1 MINKAGMFDLK
12 AYLESCRRRVDASL
26 CHYLGVDDATASR
39 VTRAMAYSVMAGG
52 KRLRP
57 VLCFAGAEAVD
68 GDHEAVTDLA
78 CALEMIHTYS
88 LIHDDLPA
96 MDDDE
101 KRRGKTTCHV
111 QFDEATA
118 ILAGD
123 ALLTL
128 AFEIV
133 ATTASQRTAEDCR
146 KWLHVIA
153 KIASAAGCSGMIEGQ
168 MRDMAFEG
176 KIISIE
182 ELEHLH
188 GLKTGKLI
196 EASVVSGAMVAGASG
211 IQLQSLRDYATHIGL
226 AFQVADDI
234 LNVTGDPERLGKA
247 TGTDKVR
254 GKNTYPILIG
264 LESAQHLAV
273 RLVDKALNALDVFD
287 KNADPLRA
295 IARYVVERKR

>member
-1 MINKAGMFDLK
+1 MFDLK
-12 AYLESCRRRVDASL
+12 PYLEIRRRRVDTSL
-26 CHYLGVDDATASR
+26 RKYLAADDAAASR
-39 VTRAMAYSVMAGG
+39 VIRAMSYSVMAGG

-57 VLCFAGAEAVD
+57 VLCIAGAETVD
-68 GDHEAVTDLA
+68 GDQEAVTALA

-96 MDDDE
+96 MDDDK
-101 KRRGKTTCHV
+101 KRRGKATCHV

-128 AFEIV
+128 AFEIL
-133 ATTASQRTAEDCR
+133 ATTASQCPAADQR
-146 KWLHVIA
+146 KWLRVIA

-168 MRDMAFEG
+168 MRDIAFEG
-176 KIISIE
+176 KMISIE
-182 ELEHLH
+182 ELEGLH

-196 EASVVSGAMVAGASG
+196 EASVVSGAMVAGSSES
-211 IQLQSLRDYATHIGL
+211 QLQALGAYAAHIGL

-234 LNVTGDPERLGKA
+234 LNVIGDPEHLGKA
-247 TGTDKVR
+247 TGTDRAR
-254 GKNTYPILIG
+254 GKNTYPLLVG
-264 LESAQHLAV
+264 LGSARRLAD
-273 RLVDKALNALDVFD
+273 RLVDKALNALDAFD
-287 KNADPLRA
+287 KKADPLRA

>member
-1 MINKAGMFDLK
+1 MFDLTP
-12 AYLESCRRRVDASL
+12 YLELRRRRLDASL
-26 CHYLGVDDATASR
+26 RNYLGADDANASR
-39 VTRAMAYSVMAGG
+39 LTRAMAYSVMAGG

-57 VLCFAGAEAVD
+57 VLCLAGAEAVG
-68 GDHEAVTDLA
+68 GDHEAVTALA

-128 AFEIV
+128 AFEIL
-133 ATTASQRTAEDCR
+133 ATTASQCPAAEHPR
-146 KWLHVIA
+146 WLNAIG

-176 KIISIE
+176 TVISIE
-182 ELEHLH
+182 QLEALH

-196 EASVVSGAMVAGASG
+196 QVSVVSGGMVAGASE
-211 IQLQSLRDYATHIGL
+211 IQLQSLNAYAAHIGL

-247 TGTDKVR
+247 TGTDQAR
-254 GKNTYPILIG
+254 GKNTYPLLIG
-264 LESAQHLAV
+264 LGSSQRLASQ
-273 RLVDKALNALDVFD
+273 LVDKALNALSAFD
-287 KNADPLRA
+287 KKADPLRA

>member
-1 MINKAGMFDLK
+1 MFDLK
-12 AYLESCRRRVDASL
+12 PYLEICRRRVDSSL
-26 CHYLGVDDATASR
+26 QRYLGAEDSFASR
-39 VTRAMAYSVMAGG
+39 LAQAMAYSVMAGG

-57 VLCFAGAEAVD
+57 VLCIASAETVN
-68 GDHEAVTDLA
+68 GDREAVTALA

-101 KRRGKTTCHV
+101 KRRGKATCHV

-128 AFEIV
+128 SFEIL
-133 ATTASQRTAEDCR
+133 ATIANQCPAAEHR
-146 KWLHVIA
+146 KWLRVIA
-153 KIASAAGCSGMIEGQ
+153 KIASAAGCNGMIEGQ
-168 MRDMAFEG
+168 MQDMAFEG
-176 KIISIE
+176 KAISIE
-182 ELEHLH
+182 QLEALH

-196 EASVVSGAMVAGASG
+196 EASVVSGAMVAGATE
-211 IQLQSLRDYATHIGL
+211 IQLQSLGDYAAHIGL

-247 TGTDKVR
+247 IGTDQAR
-254 GKNTYPILIG
+254 GKNTYPSLIG
-264 LESAQHLAV
+264 LAPAQRLAD
-273 RLVDKALNALDVFD
+273 RLVDKALKALDAFD
-287 KNADPLRA
+287 KKADPLRA

>member
-1 MINKAGMFDLK
+1 MFDLK
-12 AYLESCRRRVDASL
+12 SYLEIRRRRVDAFL
-26 CHYLGVDDATASR
+26 QRCFGVDDSAATR
-39 VTRAMAYSVMAGG
+39 VTRAMSYSVMAGG

-57 VLCFAGAEAVD
+57 VLCIAGAEAVD
-68 GDHEAVTDLA
+68 GDHEAVTALA

-101 KRRGKTTCHV
+101 KRRGKATCHV
-111 QFDEATA
+111 QFDQATA

-128 AFEIV
+128 AFEILAIT
-133 ATTASQRTAEDCR
+133 ATQCPANGHG
-146 KWLHVIA
+146 KWLRVIA

-168 MRDMAFEG
+168 MQDMAFEG
-176 KIISIE
+176 TVVSIE
-182 ELEHLH
+182 ELETLH

-196 EASVVSGAMVAGASG
+196 EASVVSGAMVAGTSEAK
-211 IQLQSLRDYATHIGL
+211 LQALGDYAAHIGL

-247 TGTDKVR
+247 TGTDQAR
-254 GKNTYPILIG
+254 GKNTYPSLIG
-264 LESAQHLAV
+264 LAPAQRLAD
-273 RLVDKALNALDVFD
+273 RLVDKALNALSDFD
-287 KNADPLRA
+287 NKADPLRA
-295 IARYVVERKR
+295 IARYVVERNR

>member
-1 MINKAGMFDLK
+1 MFHLK
-12 AYLESCRRRVDASL
+12 PYLESCRRRVDASL
-26 CHYLGVDDATASR
+26 RNYLGADDASASR
-39 VTRAMAYSVMAGG
+39 VARAMSYSVMAGG

-101 KRRGKTTCHV
+101 TRRGKSTCHV

-128 AFEIV
+128 AFEILA
-133 ATTASQRTAEDCR
+133 ATAGQRAAGSQRIWVR
-146 KWLHVIA
+146 VIA
-153 KIASAAGCSGMIEGQ
+153 KIASAAGCRGMIEGQ

-176 KIISIE
+176 KVISVE
-182 ELEHLH
+182 ELESLH
-188 GLKTGKLI
+188 RLKTGKLI
-196 EASVVSGAMVAGASG
+196 EASVVSGAMVAGASE
-211 IQLQSLRDYATHIGL
+211 IQLRSLKAYATHIGL

-234 LNVTGDPERLGKA
+234 LNVTGDPEQLGKA
-247 TGTDKVR
+247 TGTDKAR

-264 LESAQHLAV
+264 LESARGLAD
-273 RLVDKALNALDVFD
+273 RLVGKALNALDVFD
-287 KNADPLRA
+287 KKADPLRA

>member
-1 MINKAGMFDLK
+1 MQRYFGADDSG
-12 AYLESCRRRVDASL
+12 APRVI
-26 CHYLGVDDATASR
+26 
-39 VTRAMAYSVMAGG
+39 RAMSYSVMAGG

-57 VLCFAGAEAVD
+57 VLCIAGAEAVD
-68 GDHEAVTDLA
+68 GDHEAVTALA

-101 KRRGKTTCHV
+101 KRRGKATCHV

-128 AFEIV
+128 AFETL
-133 ATTASQRTAEDCR
+133 ATTASQCTAADHP
-146 KWLHVIA
+146 KWLRIIA

-176 KIISIE
+176 KIISVE
-182 ELEHLH
+182 ELEALH

-196 EASVVSGAMVAGASG
+196 EASVVSGAMVSG
-211 IQLQSLRDYATHIGL
+211 TSEAKLQALEDYAAHIGL

-234 LNVTGDPERLGKA
+234 LNVIGDPERLGKD
-247 TGTDKVR
+247 TGTDQAR
-254 GKNTYPILIG
+254 GKNTYPSLIG
-264 LESAQHLAV
+264 LAPAQRLAD
-273 RLVDKALNALDVFD
+273 RLVDKALNALADFD
-287 KNADPLRA
+287 NKADPLRA